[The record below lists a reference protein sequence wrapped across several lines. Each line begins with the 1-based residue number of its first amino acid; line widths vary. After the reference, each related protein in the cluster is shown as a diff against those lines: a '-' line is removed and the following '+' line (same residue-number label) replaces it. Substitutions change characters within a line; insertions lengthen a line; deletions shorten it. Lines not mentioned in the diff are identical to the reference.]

1 MAINKS
7 RTSPLMKTLILM
19 LAGTFVLSIGFA
31 GLSTIPSC
39 SSGHLFPVVETGST
53 TQPASTETTGQINAR
68 YDAKTKA
75 LEASITV
82 DPKNYELL
90 VTEADAYLNWA
101 LDFANAVQQWP
112 DPTSPVW
119 ASAISYYE
127 RALTV
132 KATEGP
138 VFGDYALAL
147 FRSGDTTSAIVASEQ
162 SRKLDPKG
170 AMNLYYLG
178 GYYEAAGNEAKAL
191 EAYQACLA
199 AGPPAD
205 LTASVQ
211 ERITALSAQ

>member
-7 RTSPLMKTLILM
+7 RTSPLMKTLILA
-19 LAGTFVLSIGFA
+19 LAGIFVLSIGFA

-39 SSGHLFPVVETGST
+39 SSGHLFPVVETGT
-53 TQPASTETTGQINAR
+53 PTPGASTETTGQINAK
-68 YDAKTKA
+68 YDARTKA

-90 VTEADAYLNWA
+90 VSEADAYLNWA
-101 LDFANAVQQWP
+101 LDYANA
-112 DPTSPVW
+112 
-119 ASAISYYE
+119 
-127 RALTV
+127 V

-170 AMNLYYLG
+170 AMNLFYLG
-178 GYYEAAGNEAKAL
+178 GYYEAAGNNAKAL

-199 AGPPAD
+199 ASPPAD
-205 LTASVQ
+205 VATTVQ
-211 ERITALSAQ
+211 ERIAALSAK